1 MLRSDFL
8 LKYILKKENSE
19 ITAHVSYTGT
29 ETLGKKKKLHSFN
42 VFLLEG
48 GDCCFL
54 TEPLSSQAEL
64 LLL

>member
-19 ITAHVSYTGT
+19 ITAHVSYKGT
-29 ETLGKKKKLHSFN
+29 ETLGKKKKMHSFN

-48 GDCCFL
+48 GDRCF
-54 TEPLSSQAEL
+54 
-64 LLL
+64 